1 MPLNRAARGAG
12 LSKDASF
19 SRPRVLLA
27 SLESDCDYHGRGR
40 GGRGLSGTTRP
51 RQRMGSC
58 GLAIGEAQWG

>member
-40 GGRGLSGTTRP
+40 GGGV
-51 RQRMGSC
+51 
-58 GLAIGEAQWG
+58 